1 MEVDA
6 LSSVNF
12 FYRELMLVI
21 AIFFRDVITIL
32 QVPSVKG
39 VELVFMAMPHKELL
53 KIVSH
58 VHVL

>member
-1 MEVDA
+1 
-6 LSSVNF
+6 
-12 FYRELMLVI
+12 MLVI

-39 VELVFMAMPHKELL
+39 VQLVFMAMPHKELL